1 MFEKEIDSKTQRNI
15 MYISKLSIRNY
26 RNFRNVSLIFQ
37 KGVNT
42 IIGENGSGKTNLLHA
57 LRLLIDESLPRST
70 RFYESDFNRALTSWK
85 GHWIILQ
92 IEFEELDA
100 SEEAQAIAMHKA
112 GEMAKYES
120 SKGSYSL
127 VFRPRETKRRELY
140 EYSLRIDK
148 TQEGLQEIIN
158 SIGLNDYEYS
168 YRGRGNADFSIDEN
182 YFTYV
187 GNFKDIVFPNPEE
200 QRDDIFGTKLFGFS
214 IPNELSC
221 TFVKALRDV
230 EADLRSYKDNPLLNL
245 LRGKEKNIDVAQ
257 KESIGNKIESLNQE
271 ISNLDEVKDVT
282 EGISLSI
289 KRAVGETYAPNID
302 IKSELPSDMEK
313 LLQSL
318 KLWVGDP
325 DEIGY
330 KGRVWELSLGGAN
343 LIYLSLK
350 LLEYEKVKSLD
361 KIANF
366 LLIEEPEAH
375 IHTHIQKTLFQRLHS
390 HNTQI
395 IITTHSTHIS
405 SVSEI
410 SAMNVLSRIDKQ
422 ALVFNPANGLNEVQ
436 VQALE
441 RYLDAVRTN
450 LLFAKGIILV
460 EGDAEQIIIP
470 QLIIKVFGV
479 SLDELGISLV
489 NIGSTGFEN
498 IAILFHD
505 DRVRKKC
512 AIITDLD
519 QSILPLPEDENDDNK
534 EEKDCRNS
542 QKSGTE
548 RKQKLDAFV
557 RGNYWIES
565 FYADYTFEVD
575 FLLKGNTFEICK
587 VVDEQ
592 YTKPKTKE
600 AISEKLN
607 NSDVSIAG
615 KEILRLANKF
625 GKGWF
630 AIMLSKHIDHLTNVP
645 EYVINAIA
653 HTSLHISDKMLLEMA
668 NFRLQS
674 LLKETY
680 NDDKTDY
687 GAMIAL
693 MQLHSNPTDALNLYR
708 EKLPDDVL
716 STLIDKI
723 DANRLL

>member
-1 MFEKEIDSKTQRNI
+1 
-15 MYISKLSIRNY
+15 MYISNLSIRNY
-26 RNFRNVSLIFQ
+26 RNFRNVSLSFQ

-42 IIGENGSGKTNLLHA
+42 IIGENGSGKTNILQA
-57 LRLLIDESLPRST
+57 LRLLIDESLPRSV
-70 RFYESDFNRALTSWK
+70 RFYESDFNRTLNSWK
-85 GHWIILQ
+85 GHWIIIQ
-92 IEFEELDA
+92 IEFEELDV

-112 GEMAKYES
+112 GEMAEYEN

-127 VFRPRETKRRELY
+127 IFRPRENKRRELY
-140 EYSLRIDK
+140 EYSLKADK
-148 TQEGLQEIIN
+148 NQEELQEIIN

-168 YRGRGNADFSIDEN
+168 YRGRGNVDFSIDEN
-182 YFTYV
+182 YLDYV
-187 GNFKDIVFPNPEE
+187 GNFNNISFPNPDE
-200 QRDDIFGTKLFGFS
+200 QRDDVYGTKLFGFS

-230 EADLRSYKDNPLLNL
+230 ESDLRSFKDNPLLNL
-245 LRGKEKNIDVAQ
+245 LRGKEKSIDVAQ
-257 KESIGNKIESLNQE
+257 KESIGNKVESLNQE

-282 EGISLSI
+282 KGISLSI

-302 IKSELPSDMEK
+302 IKSELPSDMER

-330 KGRVWELSLGGAN
+330 KGRIWELSLGGAN

-375 IHTHIQKTLFQRLHS
+375 IHTHIQKTLFQKLQS

-410 SAMNVLSRIDKQ
+410 SAMNVLSRINKQ
-422 ALVFNPANGLNEVQ
+422 AVVFNPSNGLNESQ
-436 VQALE
+436 IQALE

-470 QLIIKVFGV
+470 HLIKKVFGV

-489 NIGSTGFEN
+489 NIGSTGFDN
-498 IAILFHD
+498 IAILFHN

-519 QSILPLPEDENDDNK
+519 QSILPLPDDESTDSAEQRN
-534 EEKDCRNS
+534 CRNS

-548 RKQKLDAFV
+548 RKQKLNDFV
-557 RGNYWIES
+557 RNNFWIAP
-565 FYADYTFEVD
+565 FYAEYTFEVD
-575 FLLKGNTFEICK
+575 FLLAGNSFEVCK
-587 VVDEQ
+587 VVNEQ
-592 YTKPKTKE
+592 YTIPKIIET
-600 AISEKLN
+600 ISEKLN

-630 AIMLSKHIDHLTNVP
+630 AIMLSKQIDHLTNVP
-645 EYVINAIA
+645 EYIINAIA
-653 HTSLHISDKMLLEMA
+653 HTSLHINDKTLLEMA

-674 LLKETY
+674 LSKKSYEE
-680 NDDKTDY
+680 DKTDY
-687 GAMIAL
+687 NSIIAL
-693 MQLHSNPTDALNLYR
+693 MQLHNNPTDALNVYK
-708 EKLPDDVL
+708 EKLPNDIL
-716 STLIDKI
+716 SNLINGI
-723 DANRLL
+723 EINRLL